1 MPNISNCVRSE
12 RPGNGNIKHSTIPST
27 RKFYDAIHD
36 PDGIINLATAEN
48 GLMCDELLKVGLGFL
63 LFLFC
68 LVADL
73 TLNC

>member
-1 MPNISNCVRSE
+1 M
-12 RPGNGNIKHSTIPST
+12 
-27 RKFYDAIHD
+27 
-36 PDGIINLATAEN
+36 NLATAEN

-68 LVADL
+68 LIANL